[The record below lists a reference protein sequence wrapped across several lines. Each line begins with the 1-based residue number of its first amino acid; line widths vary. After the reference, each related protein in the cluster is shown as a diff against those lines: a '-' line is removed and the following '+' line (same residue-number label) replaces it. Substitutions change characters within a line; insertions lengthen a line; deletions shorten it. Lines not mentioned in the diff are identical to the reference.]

1 MLQHFDTATL
11 AVTTWKNGGGCT
23 REILCSPPGAGID
36 DFDWRVSIATISQTG
51 PFSVFAG
58 VDRVIMLLEGHGV
71 HLKSVRGIDHRLDQ
85 PCVPFAFSG
94 DNELDCTLLGGT
106 STDFNVMT
114 RRGQLRA
121 EVVVLRE
128 SATLPLSQRGL
139 LWVLR
144 GTWALAGT
152 STCTAGQ
159 GLWWDGRALGG
170 PVVPN
175 EGDSVLVW
183 VHLIEEA

>member
-1 MLQHFDTATL
+1 MDH
-11 AVTTWKNGGGCT
+11 
-23 REILCSPPGAGID
+23 PPAAFNIQRIAAGQSG
-36 DFDWRVSIATISQTG
+36 RGLPQNHHG
-51 PFSVFAG
+51 PGRA
-58 VDRVIMLLEGHGV
+58 
-71 HLKSVRGIDHRLDQ
+71 IDHRLDQ

-144 GTWALAGT
+144 GTWALGGT